1 MEKKRIGMK
10 NEIPLLID
18 VPNDEKI
25 APIEASYLVAAES
38 GKAAED
44 CSFDALQRN
53 FLTQMFDAAVLFF
66 TF

>member
-1 MEKKRIGMK
+1 
-10 NEIPLLID
+10 LTD